1 MVSWKFAD
9 ANGFSSIDDNAPVTE
24 RHGTHFCFS
33 AHLSHLLCVSVC
45 SAYLETRTPVR
56 LYAIEL
62 PKPSIQVWYHSNCP
76 TRGRGCYNTRLV
88 EHGGCCIWYNEP
100 NLLGDIEEHLGITID
115 AVDSNLLVQADAFDG
130 KVVYGQKLKQLAP
143 KYKTHVD
150 VLASAVK
157 ELNQLEKKTQQ
168 SYLRLKYAGEITA

>member
-1 MVSWKFAD
+1 MGLAISLVSTVK
-9 ANGFSSIDDNAPVTE
+9 E
-24 RHGTHFCFS
+24 
-33 AHLSHLLCVSVC
+33 
-45 SAYLETRTPVR
+45 
-56 LYAIEL
+56 
-62 PKPSIQVWYHSNCP
+62 KVWYHSNCP